1 MLGQCFFFFFLESVF
16 FFLESFK
23 NGIVEKTFISKL
35 LKCVV
40 NWGYLCVTLQLLSA
54 MFLLF
59 LINLSLSS
67 SIVMCLQCHP
77 GVNMQAQ
84 AALSQNTSKAAE
96 NQGSTSTSSLKN
108 SQPSSGSQIS
118 KEVRIIEHIVFAVV
132 VVVVVIIIIYFAW
145 LTRPYLTLIYYKSV
159 VCQLKKIP
167 IALSFYICI

>member
-1 MLGQCFFFFFLESVF
+1 
-16 FFLESFK
+16 
-23 NGIVEKTFISKL
+23 
-35 LKCVV
+35 
-40 NWGYLCVTLQLLSA
+40 

-118 KEVRIIEHIVFAVV
+118 KEVRIIDHIAFAVV
-132 VVVVVIIIIYFAW
+132 VVVVIIIIIIYFAW

-159 VCQLKKIP
+159 VYQLKKNSHCPFFLHIH
-167 IALSFYICI
+167 ISFSKAKF

>member
-1 MLGQCFFFFFLESVF
+1 
-16 FFLESFK
+16 
-23 NGIVEKTFISKL
+23 
-35 LKCVV
+35 
-40 NWGYLCVTLQLLSA
+40 

-59 LINLSLSS
+59 LINCSLSS

-118 KEVRIIEHIVFAVV
+118 KEVRIIDHIAFAVV
-132 VVVVVIIIIYFAW
+132 VVVVIVIIIIYFAW
-145 LTRPYLTLIYYKSV
+145 LTRPYLTLIYYKLV
-159 VCQLKKIP
+159 VYQLKKIP

>member
-1 MLGQCFFFFFLESVF
+1 
-16 FFLESFK
+16 
-23 NGIVEKTFISKL
+23 
-35 LKCVV
+35 
-40 NWGYLCVTLQLLSA
+40 

-108 SQPSSGSQIS
+108 SQPGSGSQIS

-159 VCQLKKIP
+159 VYQLKKIP
-167 IALSFYICI
+167 IALSFYIYI